1 MRIGEAL
8 TVGPDQT
15 RSFADGTLD
24 GHRHREEEMTR
35 PRNPFGPQTGAVL

>member
-8 TVGPDQT
+8 KVGPDQT
-15 RSFADGTLD
+15 RSLADGTLD

-35 PRNPFGPQTGAVL
+35 PKDPLGPRTGAVL